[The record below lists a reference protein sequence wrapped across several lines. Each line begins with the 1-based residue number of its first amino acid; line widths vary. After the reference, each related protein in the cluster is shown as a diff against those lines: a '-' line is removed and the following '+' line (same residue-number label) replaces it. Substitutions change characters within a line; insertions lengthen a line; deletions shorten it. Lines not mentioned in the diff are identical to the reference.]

1 MIKALRCE
9 CCGGTINPA
18 TMVCE
23 YCDTHYM
30 TDGTIV
36 CQVEHVN
43 RPTVQLQS
51 DMVMSFSSVHQLQEV
66 GMDARE
72 LAKRK
77 MIDELAST
85 LDQYVTIYED
95 FNPRAMAYKYHAV
108 LRVAD

>member
-1 MIKALRCE
+1 MLKPLRCE

-30 TDGTIV
+30 TDGKIV
-36 CQVEHVN
+36 CQVEHVD
-43 RPTVQLQS
+43 RPTVQLQN
-51 DMVMSFSSVHQLQEV
+51 DIMMSFMSVHQLQ
-66 GMDARE
+66 DAGVNVLDVVKRKSIEE
-72 LAKRK
+72 LAR
-77 MIDELAST
+77 T

-95 FNPRAMAYKYHAV
+95 FNPRSMTYTYRTV